1 MHREIYRAIK
11 ARKPQEAHRLMDEH
25 LRIARAAQG
34 MEHPTERK
42 MAASVQRSRQ
52 ARLTPAVS

>member
-1 MHREIYRAIK
+1 MHREIYRAIR

-25 LRIARAAQG
+25 LRMAQTAQG

-42 MAASVQRSRQ
+42 LAASVQRSRQ
-52 ARLTPAVS
+52 ARLTPAAS